1 MVKIFSFHSV
11 SQTQAKVVTP
21 VMIVGM
27 KDMYSFLKKV
37 KRKNEGKK
45 ESVIEVFCSDRKDFQ
60 GGTRTTEHAE
70 E

>member
-1 MVKIFSFHSV
+1 
-11 SQTQAKVVTP
+11 
-21 VMIVGM
+21 M

-37 KRKNEGKK
+37 KHCYVERTGK
-45 ESVIEVFCSDRKDFQ
+45 EIERVIEVFCSYRKDFQ